1 MRDQGTRGTERGPRT
16 TGPSG
21 NNSSTNEPSIPPGP
35 PARGSQVDL
44 CHRPPQ
50 SGLSEE
56 HGAIRGADLPHLMM
70 LALPRLFCRAK
81 TNLRKPGEVR
91 SHSPDSGC
99 IPGGRGQRR
108 GEGASPAQEATIS
121 DSQEL
126 QATRKT
132 NNRLKTGIDLS
143 PRKTHRGPE
152 ARGKML
158 SSISHR
164 EMQVETTVRSHLMP
178 TGMALTQKKTQ
189 DQDTNKQKGTSVAGG
204 AAPPAL
210 LVGTENRAAALDG
223 SLAGP
228 TVYPAIPLLR
238 ICSGEIKPYV
248 CRKTW
253 NECSWPHSS

>member
-21 NNSSTNEPSIPPGP
+21 NNSSTNEPSIPPGR

-44 CHRPPQ
+44 CRRPPQ

-56 HGAIRGADLPHLMM
+56 HGAFRGADLPHLMM
-70 LALPRLFCRAK
+70 LALPRLFCRVK
-81 TNLRKPGEVR
+81 TNLRKPGEDR
-91 SHSPDSGC
+91 SHSPDLGC

-132 NNRLKTGIDLS
+132 NNQLKTGIDLS

-152 ARGKML
+152 ARGKVL

-178 TGMALTQKKTQ
+178 TGMALTQKKPKTKTQ
-189 DQDTNKQKGTSVAGG
+189 TNRKGQALPGVRR
-204 AAPPAL
+204 L
-210 LVGTENRAAALDG
+210 LVCWWE
-223 SLAGP
+223 
-228 TVYPAIPLLR
+228 
-238 ICSGEIKPYV
+238 
-248 CRKTW
+248 RKTGQPLW
-253 NECSWPHSS
+253 TAAWRVLPYTLQFHS